1 MFLLKIN
8 EIFFFRKTAALFI
21 VLNWLIKKT
30 VPWECHGI
38 VTVITRIVIEVKL
51 ELRCEV
57 LLCLLF
63 PGLGCTMYNQAD
75 IRHDVH
81 IHILPSARSN
91 GKTVKHVLI
100 TKEDQPLVVHLPESI
115 HLRAS
120 FSFLTR
126 EQTK

>member
-1 MFLLKIN
+1 MEN
-8 EIFFFRKTAALFI
+8 SRGT
-21 VLNWLIKKT
+21 
-30 VPWECHGI
+30 

-120 FSFLTR
+120 FSFLSR